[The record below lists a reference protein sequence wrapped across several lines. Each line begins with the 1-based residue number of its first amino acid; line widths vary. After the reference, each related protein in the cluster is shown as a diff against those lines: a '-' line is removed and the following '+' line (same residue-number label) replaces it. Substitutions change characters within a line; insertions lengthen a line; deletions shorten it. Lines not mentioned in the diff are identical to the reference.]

1 MVQRYPEYRTFL
13 PVKIINDPIHGFIPV
28 RFPRVLRAIEH
39 PFIQRLRRLSQ
50 LGLAQL
56 VYPNATHTRFA
67 HALGTLYLMD
77 TALQTLS
84 GKGRIALR
92 PETHEAALLAAL
104 LHDIG
109 HGPFSH
115 SLEGMLLPYPH
126 ETLTHALLD
135 LLEADLGD
143 LSETRHILKRQH
155 PEAYLCELIE
165 GPLDVDRLDY
175 LVRDSFFTGVQ
186 EGIVGTERLIYT
198 LTITPDGHLAIEEKG
213 LASVEKFIL
222 ARRFMYWQVYLHKTV
237 LAAETLL
244 KRWFDLWQE
253 IAGPLFPTEA
263 TTLTAETLRAF
274 LQLDDM
280 QVWAW
285 IHTGAQ
291 HLHLPLR
298 LLSRA
303 LLNRVLF
310 KIHWG
315 TPLPETY
322 SQWEAQL
329 PAALRPYAQSFWV
342 EGRAY
347 SATYEPS
354 PAHEIQIFTKAG
366 ETIPLSEL
374 TPWLLAAGPI
384 ERTYWGYLSAASL
397 ESLLQS
403 SETLPG

>member
-1 MVQRYPEYRTFL
+1 VL
-13 PVKIINDPIHGFIPV
+13 KVIGHPIV
-28 RFPRVLRAIEH
+28 
-39 PFIQRLRRLSQ
+39 QRLRRLSQ

-67 HALGTLYLMD
+67 HALGTMYLMD
-77 TALQTLS
+77 TALQILA

-115 SLEGMLLPYPH
+115 SLEGMLLPYSH
-126 ETLTHALLD
+126 ETLTQALLD
-135 LLEADLGD
+135 LLEKDVGD
-143 LSETRHILKRQH
+143 LRETRLILKGEH

-237 LAAETLL
+237 LAAEALL
-244 KRWFDLWQE
+244 KRWFDVWQE
-253 IAGPLFPTEA
+253 IKGPLFLKEA
-263 TTLTAETLRAF
+263 ATLSEQTLQTF
-274 LQLDDM
+274 LRIDDM

-285 IHTGAQ
+285 IHAGT
-291 HLHLPLR
+291 HHPDLPLR

-303 LLNRVLF
+303 LLNRFLF

-315 TPLPETY
+315 TPPPQAYQE
-322 SQWEAQL
+322 WKAQL
-329 PAALRPYAQSFWV
+329 PSALRPYAQRFWV

-347 SATYEPS
+347 SPTYEPG
-354 PAHEIQIFTKAG
+354 PAYEIHISTKEG
-366 ETIPLSEL
+366 EVVPLSEL
-374 TPWLLAAGPI
+374 APWLLAAGPI
-384 ERTYWGYLSAASL
+384 EKTYWGYLSAASL

>member
-1 MVQRYPEYRTFL
+1 M
-13 PVKIINDPIHGFIPV
+13 KIINDPIHGFIPV
-28 RFPRVLRAIEH
+28 RFPRVLSAIGH
-39 PFIQRLRRLSQ
+39 PFVQRLRRLSQ

-67 HALGTLYLMD
+67 HALGTMYLMD

-115 SLEGMLLPYPH
+115 SLEGVLLPYPH

-143 LSETRHILKRQH
+143 LSETRLILKGQH

-244 KRWFDLWQE
+244 KRWFSLWQE
-253 IAGPLFPTEA
+253 TERTFLPMEAA
-263 TTLTAETLRAF
+263 TLSAEMLRAF
-274 LQLDDM
+274 LQVDDM
-280 QVWAW
+280 QVWGW
-285 IHTGAQ
+285 IHTGVQ
-291 HLHLPLR
+291 HAHLPLR
-298 LLSRA
+298 LLARA

-315 TPLPETY
+315 MPSPEAY
-322 SQWEAQL
+322 YEWEGQL
-329 PAALRPYAQSFWV
+329 PPAFRPYARNFWV

-354 PAHEIQIFTKAG
+354 PAHEIHIFTKTG
-366 ETIPLSEL
+366 VIIPLSEL

-384 ERTYWGYLSAASL
+384 EKAYWGYLSAASL